1 MAIRLFLVV
10 LTLKYLETL
19 THCVVVTQIYGK
31 TMPIL
36 YSVVARGT
44 TILAKFASCAGNF
57 AEVTEQIL
65 SRITPENS
73 KLTYT
78 QGSYLFH
85 YISEDRVIYLC
96 ITDDDFE
103 RSRAFLYLTEIK
115 KRFQTAY
122 HGRAQTA
129 LPFAMNSEF
138 SRVLSTEM
146 KRFSNTESRGDNLE
160 RVQGELDELKGIMV
174 KNIDTIAQRGER
186 LELLIDKAE
195 DLNTTSLTFKK
206 SSKGLARA
214 MWWKNVKITIIIIIV
229 VIVSFK

>member
-1 MAIRLFLVV
+1 
-10 LTLKYLETL
+10 
-19 THCVVVTQIYGK
+19 
-31 TMPIL
+31 MPIL

-44 TILAKFASCAGNF
+44 TVLAKFASCAGNF

-65 SRITPENS
+65 SRIPPENS

-78 QGSYLFH
+78 QGNYLFH
-85 YISEDRVIYLC
+85 YISEDRVVYLC

-103 RSRAFLYLTEIK
+103 RSKAFLYLTEIK
-115 KRFQTAY
+115 KRFQSAY

-129 LPFAMNSEF
+129 LPYAMNSEF
-138 SRVLSTEM
+138 SRVLSAEM
-146 KRFSNTESRGDNLE
+146 KRFSDTEHQADNLSK
-160 RVQGELDELKGIMV
+160 VQGELDELRGIMV

-195 DLNTTSLTFKK
+195 DLNTSSLTFKK

-214 MWWKNVKITIIIIIV
+214 MWWKNVKITIILVV
-229 VIVSFK
+229 VIILVLYFIISAACGGLDWGDCVHKNKDNQ